1 MFNEKT
7 ILEKKVNLNLIQLY
21 KTEQALDDKII
32 AENEGT
38 GKLKEKI
45 FLLENKLREREN
57 LITSMKD
64 ELEKYFYESNNDSK
78 VIFIAEPDKYN
89 LELYNEL
96 CISKELYI
104 KVSKMLS
111 NEKTHTDKLRSTVQV
126 KLINIG
132 TRRKNQI
139 IKERFETT

>member
-1 MFNEKT
+1 
-7 ILEKKVNLNLIQLY
+7 
-21 KTEQALDDKII
+21 LDDKII

-132 TRRKNQI
+132 TRRKN
-139 IKERFETT
+139 